1 MSWNKLLDGGNK
13 ERAAEAK
20 ARTAEERLAL
30 EQMFKR
36 CFSTEDGEK
45 VLQHLSQRFIYGND
59 VPLLSVNIDYTAAYK
74 NGEAGLVKYIIHLLA
89 ERRDVR
95 KEEA

>member
-1 MSWNKLLDGGNK
+1 MSWLDINKDNK
-13 ERAAEAK
+13 EQVLQAK
-20 ARTAEERLAL
+20 ARNAEERLAL

-36 CFSTEDGEK
+36 CFTTEDGEK

-59 VPLLSVNIDYTAAYK
+59 TPLESANINYTAAYK

-89 ERRDVR
+89 ERQDARQ
-95 KEEA
+95 EEQA